1 MPDDDSVP
9 GAPGM
14 ATVDEPA
21 TQALQLLHDLDSVGL
36 NGMNDRYYY
45 DGFYELRLALRELLA
60 ALGYDAR

>member
-1 MPDDDSVP
+1 MPK
-9 GAPGM
+9 
-14 ATVDEPA
+14 VDEPA

-36 NGMNDRYYY
+36 NGMDDRYYY